1 VASKVTFDSPNLRVI
16 AKPGVVAL
24 DVQQDI
30 YSDWKAETITGVG
43 DDLSKFPPVF
53 VESFGGNDLGGG
65 SNAGGFYIFNNAAG
79 WRIRPDEADHE
90 LVIDGN
96 FYPVDPVLPIVVPTL
111 GGFTVVV
118 SFDRSSLSLGVSQ
131 ISADLDK
138 IAKNVAALMGGL

>member
-1 VASKVTFDSPNLRVI
+1 VAAKVTFDGPNLLVI

-24 DVQQDI
+24 DVQKDI
-30 YSDWKAETITGVG
+30 YSDWKAETISGAG

-79 WRIRPDEADHE
+79 WRLRPDEADHD
-90 LVIDGN
+90 LVITGN
-96 FYPVDPVLPIVVPTL
+96 VYPVNSALPIIVPTL
-111 GGFTVVV
+111 GGFTVLV
-118 SFDRSSLSLGVSQ
+118 SFDRSSLSLGVIQ

-138 IAKNVAALMGGL
+138 VAKNVAALMGGL